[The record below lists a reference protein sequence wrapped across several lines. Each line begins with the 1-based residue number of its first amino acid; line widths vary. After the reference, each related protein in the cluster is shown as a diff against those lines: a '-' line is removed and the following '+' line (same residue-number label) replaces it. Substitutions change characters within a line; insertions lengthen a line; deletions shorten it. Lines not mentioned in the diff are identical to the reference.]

1 MSFLEAIFLGFV
13 QAATEFLPVSSSGHL
28 VLFQHLLGLQEP
40 MVAFDVLLHAGTLIA
55 VVAYYRREL
64 GDMIVS
70 LFQPSRAPEGRRLL
84 LLIVFA
90 SVPTA
95 LIGFGF
101 QDFLESQ
108 FQSPAAV
115 GFFWILT
122 AGLLFG
128 ASRLTGTM
136 KTLTEMTLTDALL
149 IGLFQG
155 MAILPG
161 VSRSGA
167 TLVMGMM
174 CGLHPKEAARFSFLI
189 FIPAILGAMVLQ
201 LGDLGTVPN
210 AELTPYLAGALM
222 AAVVS
227 YAAIW
232 ALLRLL
238 QRRVIQ
244 PFAWYCLGVATLTI
258 VMLAVQG

>member
-1 MSFLEAIFLGFV
+1 MNFLESVFLGIV
-13 QAATEFLPVSSSGHL
+13 QGITEFLPISSSGHL
-28 VLFQHLLGLQEP
+28 VLWQYLLGLQEP
-40 MVAFDVLLHAGTLIA
+40 MVAFDVLLHVGTLIA
-55 VVAYYRREL
+55 VMAFYRREL
-64 GDMIVS
+64 GEMIISVI
-70 LFQPSRAPEGRRLL
+70 QPSRAPAGRRLL
-84 LLIVFA
+84 LLIVVA

-95 LIGFGF
+95 LIAFSF
-101 QDFLESQ
+101 QDFLESL

-128 ASRLTGTM
+128 AGRLTETT
-136 KTLTEMTLTDALL
+136 KTIAEMTLTDALL

-155 MAILPG
+155 IAILPG

-189 FIPAILGAMVLQ
+189 FIPAILGATALQMGDFGSVL
-201 LGDLGTVPN
+201 P
-210 AELTPYLAGALM
+210 AERWPYLAGALT
-222 AAVVS
+222 AAAVS

-232 ALLRLL
+232 VLIRLL

-244 PFAWYCLGVATLTI
+244 PFAWYCLGASTLTL
-258 VMLAVQG
+258 VMLAAQA